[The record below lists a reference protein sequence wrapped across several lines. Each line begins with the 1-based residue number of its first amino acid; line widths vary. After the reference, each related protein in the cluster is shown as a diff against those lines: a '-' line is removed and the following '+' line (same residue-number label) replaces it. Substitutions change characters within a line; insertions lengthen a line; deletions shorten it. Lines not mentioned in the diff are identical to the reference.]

1 MGRTQEFDTVQA
13 VQSARDVFWDRGY
26 EATSLADLEAAT
38 GVGRSSLYHAFDNKR
53 GLFDAAVQD
62 YLDTVIRPR
71 LRVLAAAENGREGL
85 TAYFGGI
92 AAVIA
97 SLPADSPR
105 RGCLLLNSAAGLA
118 GHDEALRL
126 VVDDYRLE
134 LTNAV
139 ADALR
144 LARPE
149 ADPAD
154 VAAEARLLTSLSV
167 SALLLARVN
176 GEEAVAI
183 LGIAV
188 DQVARW

>member
-71 LRVLAAAENGREGL
+71 LRVLAAAENGRDGL

-176 GEEAVAI
+176 GDEAVAI

>member
-38 GVGRSSLYHAFDNKR
+38 GLGRSSLYHAFDNKR

-71 LRVLAAAENGREGL
+71 LRVLGAEPDGHRGL

-92 AAVIA
+92 AQVIA

-105 RGCLLLNSAAGLA
+105 RGCLLLNSAGLA
-118 GHDEALRL
+118 SHDEALRH
-126 VVDDYRLE
+126 VVDGYRLE
-134 LTNAV
+134 LTTAV
-139 ADALR
+139 ADALLR
-144 LARPE
+144 ARPDAE
-149 ADPAD
+149 SDE
-154 VAAEARLLTSLSV
+154 VEAEARLLTSLSV

-183 LGIAV
+183 LGAAV
-188 DQVARW
+188 EQVARW

>member
-71 LRVLAAAENGREGL
+71 LRVLAAAENGRDGL